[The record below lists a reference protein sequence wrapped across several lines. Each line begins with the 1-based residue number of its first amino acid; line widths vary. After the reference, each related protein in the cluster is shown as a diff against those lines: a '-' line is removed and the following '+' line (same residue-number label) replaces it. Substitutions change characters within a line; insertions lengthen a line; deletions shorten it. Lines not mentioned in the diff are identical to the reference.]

1 MHHHRLLLHLVVADS
16 KQVIPDKVKQSVSN
30 QVSGPKSG
38 LRSQIRPQVTN
49 RVPNQVSTISL
60 TFPPEST
67 GPLLQWSPWAAANQP
82 GNVNL
87 QNNQFIVQKYTRNG
101 RPQTIPICNQAPR
114 LLQKGC
120 LKPAIQ
126 VHSQAPVRCF
136 LKIKLIPWYV
146 I

>member
-1 MHHHRLLLHLVVADS
+1 MNHHRLLLHLVVADS

-101 RPQTIPICNQAPR
+101 RPYRDVTRR
-114 LLQKGC
+114 LGFCRKVAQSLRFRSTAKH
-120 LKPAIQ
+120 LRD
-126 VHSQAPVRCF
+126 VSS
-136 LKIKLIPWYV
+136 KIKLIPWYV